1 MMKTQFFLLFAG
13 FPTTT
18 TTNCPSTHPWAYL
31 DGDFCCAT
39 NREKVASE
47 DGLLCDG
54 SIIELTSSC
63 CENSAYT
70 ACASPPCAN
79 KIDGKNQCSENTSY
93 ANHHMKITCL
103 ISDMHMHTQNPMNMN
118 MQTRTVP
125 ALKALRIYQSVTY
138 KLYRGLYFSY

>member
-79 KIDGKNQCSENTSY
+79 KIDGKNQCSEKTSY
-93 ANHHMKITCL
+93 ANHHIKITCL
-103 ISDMHMHTQNPMNMN
+103 ISDMHMHTLNPMNMN
-118 MQTRTVP
+118 LHTRTVP
-125 ALKALRIYQSVTY
+125 ALKALRINYTEDCIF
-138 KLYRGLYFSY
+138 LINLIFF